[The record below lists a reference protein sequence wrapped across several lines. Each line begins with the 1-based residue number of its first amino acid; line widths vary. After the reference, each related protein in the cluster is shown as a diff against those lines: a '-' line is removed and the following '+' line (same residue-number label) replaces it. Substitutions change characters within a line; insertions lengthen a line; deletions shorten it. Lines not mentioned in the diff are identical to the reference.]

1 MRMVPNSAGR
11 RPRTSS
17 PLGDVRSI
25 HVEDVA
31 RARALIARTDH
42 DGLAELF
49 GALGDPTRLA
59 IVQIL
64 LSQEMCTCD
73 LAATLRLSEPAV
85 SQHLRILRNLDMVSW
100 RRAGRMVYYAV
111 DDRTVRKLVDLASR
125 RQPREPRARFG
136 EVGEAISR

>member
-1 MRMVPNSAGR
+1 MTTVPNSGGR
-11 RPRTSS
+11 SPRSINS
-17 PLGDVRSI
+17 GDLRSI

-64 LSQEMCTCD
+64 LAQEMCTCD

-85 SQHLRILRNLDMVSW
+85 SQHLRILRNLDMVTW

-125 RQPREPRARFG
+125 RQPRQPRPRFS
-136 EVGEAISR
+136 EMSDAAVR

>member
-1 MRMVPNSAGR
+1 MVPNPAGR
-11 RPRTSS
+11 GPRSSTSTAS
-17 PLGDVRSI
+17 EIRSI

-64 LSQEMCTCD
+64 LAQEMCTCD

-111 DDRTVRKLVDLASR
+111 DDRTVRKLVDLASKR
-125 RQPREPRARFG
+125 LPRPPRPRFG
-136 EVGEAISR
+136 EVGDAVTR

>member
-1 MRMVPNSAGR
+1 MVPNPAGR
-11 RPRTSS
+11 GPRSLRS
-17 PLGDVRSI
+17 AVGDVRSI

-31 RARALIARTDH
+31 RARALIAQTDH
-42 DGLAELF
+42 DALAELF

-100 RRAGRMVYYAV
+100 RRAGRMVYYSV
-111 DDRTVRKLVDLASR
+111 DDRTVRKLVDLAAR
-125 RQPREPRARFG
+125 RPPRDPRTRFG
-136 EVGEAISR
+136 DVDAAAR

>member
-1 MRMVPNSAGR
+1 MGE
-11 RPRTSS
+11 
-17 PLGDVRSI
+17 VRSI

-42 DGLAELF
+42 DS
-49 GALGDPTRLA
+49 LA

-64 LSQEMCTCD
+64 LAQEMCTCD

-125 RQPREPRARFG
+125 RPPRDPRTRFG
-136 EVGEAISR
+136 DVDAVAR

>member
-1 MRMVPNSAGR
+1 MVPNPAGR
-11 RPRTSS
+11 GPRPSRN
-17 PLGDVRSI
+17 PVGDARSI

-42 DGLAELF
+42 DALAELF

-64 LSQEMCTCD
+64 LAQEMCTCD

-125 RQPREPRARFG
+125 RPPRDPRTRFG
-136 EVGEAISR
+136 DVAEVAR